1 MPNITSIKP
10 QKNGTR
16 VNIYLDGEFG
26 FGLDLE
32 NYVKLGLKVEQKL
45 SEDEVEEIVKK
56 AEFQK
61 IYDKILRF
69 ASLRT
74 RSEKEYKGWLKKHKI
89 HESLHNK
96 LFDKLRRLDFLDD
109 RKFAFW
115 WVEQRMQFRPKSK
128 RVLKQE
134 LKFKGIDKGII
145 DEVLEETKIDEISAA
160 RSVIKKK
167 KYMWETLEGY
177 EKRVKMSN
185 YLARNGYSWE
195 TIRKVVGEFDHDS
208 QKR

>member
-1 MPNITSIKP
+1 MPIITSIKP
-10 QKNGTR
+10 QKNGKR

-208 QKR
+208 